1 MFIRLTL
8 VAALMAF
15 VSATTTNFR
24 SVTQEAG
31 LTSEVMDSELTAKFV
46 AFFKKKSE
54 ALTGHVGQPKHGK
67 QAMEAKSMQKSNTE
81 LMELRQGGSEKF
93 VTDGYYVEKLRSN
106 SDCSGQPRNY
116 FGRKLG
122 LCTTVDNGSGLE
134 SSYTACV
141 NNYDEGMVYELQQSF
156 QSSDCSGEPY
166 QVNMVNQPQPACGLD
181 LDGYHDNLAFTSKSN
196 RCFPGTK
203 GLDLPP
209 GLMISSH
216 FDSNCQ
222 DAPIAFDNTVFNECF
237 PMFEGNPKKLSPE
250 SEYYY
255 MKFISNSAEG
265 LEMIMYSDASCLR
278 PKVKFTMKNSPYN
291 GQCVQVA
298 ENVYVQYS
306 SSA

>member
-46 AFFKKKSE
+46 AAFKKQSD
-54 ALTGHVGQPKHGK
+54 ALTAHVEQAKLGK
-67 QAMEAKSMQKSNTE
+67 PAMEAKSVQKSNTE
-81 LMELRQGGSEKF
+81 LMELRQGGGEKF
-93 VTDGYYVEKLRSN
+93 VTDGYYVQKFRSN
-106 SDCSGQPRNY
+106 SDCSGQPRKY
-116 FGRKLG
+116 FGKKLG
-122 LCTTVDNGSGLE
+122 HCITVDTGSGLE

-166 QVNMVNQPQPACGLD
+166 QFNMVNQPQPACGLD
-181 LDGYHDNLAFTSKSN
+181 LDGYYQSLSFTSKSN

-209 GLMISSH
+209 GLMITSH
-216 FDSNCQ
+216 LDSNCQ
-222 DAPIAFDNTVFNECF
+222 DAPIVFDNTVFNECF
-237 PMFEGNPKKLSPE
+237 PMFEGNPQNLSPE

-255 MKFISNSAEG
+255 MKYTSCSPTEI
-265 LEMIMYSDASCLR
+265 EMTMYSDASCLR
-278 PKVKFTMKNSPYN
+278 PKMKRTMKNHPFN
-291 GQCVQVA
+291 GYCMQAGPEVFTK
-298 ENVYVQYS
+298 YS
-306 SSA
+306 CSA